1 MEICNDSMISV
12 LDMFILSFLHTSGI
26 VLLKKNKKKTS
37 YTMNT
42 LNTMVFMNKD
52 FVYFVLCSIV
62 F

>member
-1 MEICNDSMISV
+1 MFEICNDSMINV

-26 VLLKKNKKKTS
+26 VLLKKKKTS